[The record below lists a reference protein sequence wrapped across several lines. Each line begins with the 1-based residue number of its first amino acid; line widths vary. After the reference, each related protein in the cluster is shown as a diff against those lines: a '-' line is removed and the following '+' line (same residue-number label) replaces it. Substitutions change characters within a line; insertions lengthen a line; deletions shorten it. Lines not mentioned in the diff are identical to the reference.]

1 MIIALISRKGGV
13 GKTTTA
19 VNLSAALARRGK
31 RVLLIDLDSQAS
43 ASMSLGVER
52 SALAPSA
59 ADVLAKGLAADQA
72 VRHTAIP
79 GLDLI
84 TASVD
89 LMHAE
94 VDLAPFRSR
103 EARLRSMLAP
113 LAGAYEFVFIDCPSS
128 LSLLP
133 VNAVVASDAFL
144 VPVVPQF
151 LAASGIH
158 NLIAAVQR
166 MAWDAGVR
174 TRPLGVLLTMVDY
187 RTRATRETVDQIRTE
202 LGNLVFAIEIRINTR
217 LAEAPRAGQ
226 SIFQYDPAATGAAA
240 YQLLA
245 EELLLRCAPP
255 GGTPSEPEAEEPTNS
270 RDGGVGGDGRDGWRA
285 RSDES

>member
-19 VNLSAALARRGK
+19 VNLSAALARSGK

-43 ASMSLGVER
+43 ASLSLGVDR
-52 SALAPSA
+52 GALAPSV
-59 ADVLAKGLAADQA
+59 ADVLAGSVA
-72 VRHTAIP
+72 VEQTVRETAIA
-79 GLDLI
+79 GLHLI

-89 LMHAE
+89 LVHADAE
-94 VDLAPFRSR
+94 LARSRGREGRLRAALAPI
-103 EARLRSMLAP
+103 
-113 LAGAYEFVFIDCPSS
+113 AGAYDFIFLDCPPS

-144 VPVVPQF
+144 TPVVPQF
-151 LAASGIH
+151 LAASGIP
-158 NLIAAVQR
+158 NLLAAAQR
-166 MAWDAGVR
+166 VAWDAGGR

-187 RTRATRETVDQIRTE
+187 RTRATRETIDLIRGE
-202 LGNLVFAIEIRINTR
+202 LGSLVFAIEIRVNTR

-226 SIFQYDPAATGAAA
+226 TIFQFDPSATGATA

-245 EELLLRCAPP
+245 EELLLRLRLSGAAA
-255 GGTPSEPEAEEPTNS
+255 EA
-270 RDGGVGGDGRDGWRA
+270 
-285 RSDES
+285 

>member
-19 VNLSAALARRGK
+19 VNLSAALARAGK

-43 ASMSLGVER
+43 ASLSLGVDR
-52 SALAPSA
+52 GALAPSV
-59 ADVLAKGLAADQA
+59 ADVLAGGVTVEQA
-72 VRHTAIP
+72 VRETAIG
-79 GLDLI
+79 GLHLV

-89 LMHAE
+89 LVHADA
-94 VDLAPFRSR
+94 DLARSR
-103 EARLRSMLAP
+103 GREGRLRAALAP
-113 LAGAYEFVFIDCPSS
+113 VAGAYDFIFLDCPPS

-144 VPVVPQF
+144 APVVPQF
-151 LAASGIH
+151 LAASGIP
-158 NLIAAVQR
+158 NLLAAAQR
-166 MAWDAGVR
+166 VAWDAGVR

-187 RTRATRETVDQIRTE
+187 RTRATRETIDLIRGE
-202 LGNLVFAIEIRINTR
+202 LGSLVFAIEIRINTR

-226 SIFQYDPAATGAAA
+226 TIFQFDPSATGAAA

-245 EELLLRCAPP
+245 EELLLRLSAAPV
-255 GGTPSEPEAEEPTNS
+255 EA
-270 RDGGVGGDGRDGWRA
+270 
-285 RSDES
+285 

>member
-19 VNLSAALARRGK
+19 VNLSAALARSGR

-43 ASMSLGVER
+43 ASLSLGVDR
-52 SALAPSA
+52 DALAPSV
-59 ADVLAKGLAADQA
+59 ADVLAGGVTVEQTL
-72 VRHTAIP
+72 RETAIG
-79 GLDLI
+79 GLHLV

-89 LMHAE
+89 LVHADAE
-94 VDLAPFRSR
+94 LAHSRGREGRLRTALAPI
-103 EARLRSMLAP
+103 
-113 LAGAYEFVFIDCPSS
+113 AGAFDFIFLDCPPS

-144 VPVVPQF
+144 APVVPQF
-151 LAASGIH
+151 LAASGIP
-158 NLIAAVQR
+158 NLLAAAQR
-166 MAWDAGVR
+166 VAWDAGVR

-187 RTRATRETVDQIRTE
+187 RTRATRETIDLIRGE
-202 LGNLVFAIEIRINTR
+202 LGSLVFAIEIRINTR

-226 SIFQYDPAATGAAA
+226 TIFQFDPSATGAAA

-245 EELLLRCAPP
+245 EELLLRLRGAAA
-255 GGTPSEPEAEEPTNS
+255 GA
-270 RDGGVGGDGRDGWRA
+270 
-285 RSDES
+285 